1 MKDALEKERFLLFF
15 FIFLGILLTSLLFS
29 LLLLRYLAIQQIKGS
44 TELYHS
50 YKIAAE
56 LRQSSSDLTKMAR
69 LYVITGEKRY
79 FDYFNEIISIRNGTS
94 PRPLNYDQVYWD
106 LIIGGDRPHPY
117 GNPESLV
124 SKMISYNFSLNEL
137 ELLHDSEERSNELGR
152 IEIKAMNARDGK
164 YDDDSGSYTVQGIPN
179 LPLAIQLIFDEEY
192 MKQKAAIM
200 EPIQEFFTSVENR
213 TQSTYQK
220 YSQWMLYDII
230 VAIAL
235 ALLSTVV
242 MVISVLKALNSLS
255 AATRQNELLLL
266 NIFPASI
273 AYRLKHGEEQIAD
286 EFQQASVMFA
296 DIVGFTLMTTI
307 LGVKKIV
314 PMLNSL
320 FEEFDNLTEIYSVE
334 KVKTMGDNYM
344 AVSGV
349 PVPNTEHAVNLADY
363 AVALLDKLVG
373 FNKKY
378 NTNIQMR
385 VGMTFGPVVAGVIG
399 HKKFIY
405 DVWGDVV
412 NVASRMES
420 TSLPGKIQITE
431 KMAALL
437 EDDFIIEER
446 DPFKVKGVG
455 ILRNYFLIGR
465 KAGQVSKESD

>member
-1 MKDALEKERFLLFF
+1 
-15 FIFLGILLTSLLFS
+15 
-29 LLLLRYLAIQQIKGS
+29 
-44 TELYHS
+44 
-50 YKIAAE
+50 
-56 LRQSSSDLTKMAR
+56 
-69 LYVITGEKRY
+69 
-79 FDYFNEIISIRNGTS
+79 
-94 PRPLNYDQVYWD
+94 
-106 LIIGGDRPHPY
+106 
-117 GNPESLV
+117 
-124 SKMISYNFSLNEL
+124 
-137 ELLHDSEERSNELGR
+137 
-152 IEIKAMNARDGK
+152 MNARDGK

-179 LPLAIQLIFDEEY
+179 LPLAIQLIFDDEY

-235 ALLSTVV
+235 ALLSTVM

-344 AVSGV
+344 VVSGV